1 MQRLNKQAGALL
13 NHEKFP
19 VGFTKCGHLLRFF
32 EMYERVLVSVRWF
45 FFFYIHIYT
54 INISEQ
60 LFQLSYTRQV
70 AFSPYCSVRK
80 KVASNMVYQPRSL
93 LILVN
98 FILFIQVYSTPYFS
112 GFGVLPHCYLS
123 APPLLL
129 PQSQNGL
136 YLLNHRMSY
145 TLSAERNCKFTRM
158 GRDPSHWIH

>member
-1 MQRLNKQAGALL
+1 MQRLNKQAGALFKPW
-13 NHEKFP
+13 EIS
-19 VGFTKCGHLLRFF
+19 CGVYKMWTPLK
-32 EMYERVLVSVRWF
+32 VLWNVRKSACECTLIF
-45 FFFYIHIYT
+45 FFFIHIYT

-98 FILFIQVYSTPYFS
+98 FILFIQVYSTPYSS

-145 TLSAERNCKFTRM
+145 TLSAEGNCKFTRM